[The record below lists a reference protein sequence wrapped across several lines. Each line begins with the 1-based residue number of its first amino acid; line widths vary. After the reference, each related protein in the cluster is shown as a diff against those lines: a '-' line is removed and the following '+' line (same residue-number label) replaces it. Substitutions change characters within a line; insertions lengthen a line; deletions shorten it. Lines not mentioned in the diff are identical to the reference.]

1 LADERLR
8 ALAAAL
14 NRLDGFTRELVVLH
28 HITHMDV
35 DALGRLYQVAP
46 ARISMEIRKGER
58 DLSQQ
63 LSARGRAARHGGGV
77 DLLRLLA
84 EYATSVQS
92 AWARGL
98 GKYALAYLA
107 EWDSPQAPP
116 NDLWRLN

>member
-1 LADERLR
+1 VLAT
-8 ALAAAL
+8 AL

-28 HITHMDV
+28 HITHLDV
-35 DALGRLYQVAP
+35 DALGRLYQVPP
-46 ARISMEIRKGER
+46 ARISIQISKGER
-58 DLSQQ
+58 ELSRQ
-63 LSARGRAARHGGGV
+63 LEVRGRTARHGGGV

-92 AWARGL
+92 AWAHGL

-107 EWDSPQAPP
+107 EWDTP